1 MRESMPRRFHPI
13 SCLVLALSSFTIVSA
28 VHAESRAAQAAAP
41 GAAAAAGRAPALAPG
56 TTYDPKIPTLRAVL
70 GYDPGERITPPD
82 GLTQY
87 LKALHAA
94 APERTV
100 LVEYGRTW
108 EGRPLSA
115 LIVASPERIAALDQ
129 LKRDLRRLA
138 DPRGLAPADADA
150 LVARLPVVTWLMHDL
165 TDTER
170 QTLLALTA
178 RLASTPPAPLAA

>member
-1 MRESMPRRFHPI
+1 MRESMPRRLHPI

-28 VHAESRAAQAAAP
+28 VHGDSLTPQGSAPSAAAT
-41 GAAAAAGRAPALAPG
+41 AGRAPALAPG
-56 TTYDPKIPTLRAVL
+56 TTYDAKIPTLRAVL

-108 EGRPLSA
+108 EGRPLTA
-115 LIVASPERIAALDQ
+115 LIVASPERIAGIDQ

-138 DPRGLAPADADA
+138 DPRGLAPAEAEA
-150 LVARLPVVTWLMHDL
+150 LIARLPVVTWLMHAVHGD
-165 TDTER
+165 EISSSEA
-170 QTLLALTA
+170 ALQE
-178 RLASTPPAPLAA
+178 